1 MIIFKNAAKTY
12 GSRTI
17 IRIPDLQLPSGIYW
31 VKGRNGSGKTTLLR
45 MLSGL
50 IPFSGEILSNG
61 ISLQSHPQDY
71 RRKTGW
77 AEAEPQYPGFL
88 SGRELLNFYTYVFRD
103 SKDRVEKLKENFGI
117 GEYYSTLMGSWS
129 DGMIKRLSLL
139 LAFIG
144 TPQLILLDEPLAT
157 LDAEGQEFF
166 PAFLA
171 EYFAIHP
178 CTILFSSHQPISTIL
193 LPEIKTMA
201 IEESNLSLAS

>member
-17 IRIPDLQLPSGIYW
+17 IHIPQLQLPNGIYW

-45 MLSGL
+45 MLAGM
-50 IPFSGEILSNG
+50 IPFSGEIIYNG
-61 ISLQSHPQDY
+61 TSLQTHPLHY
-71 RRKTGW
+71 RGKTGW

-88 SGRELLNFYTYVFRD
+88 SGREILNFYQHVYRD
-103 SKDRVEKLKENFGI
+103 RRERVKKLIESFGI
-117 GEYYSTLMGSWS
+117 EEYLPTQTGSWS

-157 LDAEGQEFF
+157 LDAEAQQFF
-166 PAFLA
+166 PSFLS
-171 EYFAIHP
+171 EYYALHE
-178 CTILFSSHQPISTIL
+178 CTILFSSHQSISTTL
-193 LPEIKTMA
+193 LPEIKT
-201 IEESNLSLAS
+201 ISIGEGSLSPAS